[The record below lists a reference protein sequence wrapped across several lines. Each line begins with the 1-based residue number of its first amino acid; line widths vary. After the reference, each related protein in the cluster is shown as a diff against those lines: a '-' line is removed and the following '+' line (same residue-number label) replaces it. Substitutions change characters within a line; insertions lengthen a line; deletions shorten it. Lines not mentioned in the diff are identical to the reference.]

1 MPRSP
6 MFDAALATGPARII
20 AEIGCNHQGD
30 AMIAVDMVRRAKAA
44 GADAVKFQMRG
55 AETIDAYDDQPHPDP
70 KHAFGPT
77 YREHRRALE
86 LDDDA
91 LRLLKDAARDAGIP
105 IFPSVWDAEAFG
117 RALDHGFS
125 AVKLPSA
132 RPSLELARL
141 AQTAGLDLF
150 VSTGG
155 MDLGEVLAL
164 VKPLQRPAVVMQ
176 CTASYPCA
184 PDDTNLGVLTTYGEW
199 FRSGHALRH
208 FSGTDVP
215 QLAARHIVGFSCHVP
230 DPSIVAPAVALG
242 ARVVELHF
250 TLDRCWRGT
259 DHAASFDPRA
269 FAEAV
274 RHVRT
279 FEAALGDGT
288 KRVLDCERP
297 AIEKLRHARIA

>member
-1 MPRSP
+1 MPHSP
-6 MFDAALATGPARII
+6 MFDTDLATGPARLV

-30 AMIAVDMVRRAKAA
+30 VDVALDMLRRAKAA
-44 GADAVKFQMRG
+44 GANAVKFQLRG
-55 AETIDAYDDQPHPDP
+55 DETIDAYGDQPHPEP
-70 KHAFGPT
+70 RHAFGRT

-86 LDDDA
+86 LDDVA
-91 LRLLKDAARDAGIP
+91 VAKLARAAQNVGIP
-105 IFPSVWDAEAFG
+105 VFPSVWDSESFA
-117 RALDHGFS
+117 RALDHGFP

-150 VSTGG
+150 ISTGG
-155 MDLGEVLAL
+155 MDLAGVLDL
-164 VKPLQRPAVVMQ
+164 VRPLHRPAVVMQ

-184 PDDTNLGVLTTYGEW
+184 AEDARLGVLQTYVDY
-199 FRSGHALRH
+199 FRYGHATRAFH
-208 FSGTDVP
+208 
-215 QLAARHIVGFSCHVP
+215 ARHIVGFSCHVP
-230 DPSIVAPAVALG
+230 DPGLIAPAVALG

-250 TLDRCWRGT
+250 TLDRRWRGT

-279 FEAALGDGT
+279 FEAAVGDGK

-297 AIEKLRHARIA
+297 AIEKLRYARIA